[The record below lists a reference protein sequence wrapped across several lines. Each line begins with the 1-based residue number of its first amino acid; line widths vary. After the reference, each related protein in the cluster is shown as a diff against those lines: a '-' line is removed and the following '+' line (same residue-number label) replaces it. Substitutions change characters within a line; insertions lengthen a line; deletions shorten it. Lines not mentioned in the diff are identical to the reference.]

1 METIYNQDSYRLKLI
16 DELES
21 LRKTISL
28 LKIQISAIQVSDQM
42 SSLNNQ
48 DYKLFDNDLPIIKNV
63 ANVIIIWLII
73 AIDLL
78 VVTVRYVIN
87 FN

>member
-48 DYKLFDNDLPIIKNV
+48 DYKLFDNKLDIINTT
-63 ANVIIIWLII
+63 IPL
-73 AIDLL
+73 DQ
-78 VVTVRYVIN
+78 
-87 FN
+87 